1 MIVKNQGHS
10 VAVGDLIQL
19 VSPTNKNFL
28 IKVTEEGQL
37 HTHRGIIHHDQLIG
51 VKYGDTIKSHT
62 GSEYIVLKP
71 TLGDLLLETPRNT
84 QIMYPKDMG
93 YILLKMGIGTGFR
106 VIEAGTGSGAFS
118 IALAWAISPDGLLYS
133 YDYREE
139 MQKLAKKNL
148 SRIGLENRVV
158 FKTKDVR
165 NGFEEEN
172 VDALFFDLPNP
183 FDYLEQAHQA
193 LLPGAPLGCI
203 LPTINQ
209 VFLLLP
215 ALYKQAFGYIEV
227 CEIIL
232 RFYKPVYN
240 RLRPTDRMVAHTGYL
255 VFARSLSKESSG
267 LLEKDLKT
275 NQEVKNDET

>member
-1 MIVKNQGHS
+1 MTFNNQGYF
-10 VAVGDLIQL
+10 VRAGDLIQL

-28 IKVTEEGQL
+28 IKVIEGGQL
-37 HTHRGIIHHDQLIG
+37 HTHRGVVQHDQLIG
-51 VKYGDTIKSHT
+51 LKYGETIKSHT

-71 TLGDLLLETPRNT
+71 ALGDLLLETPRNT

-93 YILLKMGIGTGFR
+93 YILLKMGIGNGFR
-106 VIEAGTGSGAFS
+106 VIEAGTGSGAFTT
-118 IALAWAISPDGLLYS
+118 ALAWSIGPDGFLYS
-133 YDYREE
+133 YDCREE
-139 MQKLAKKNL
+139 MQKLAKKNIT
-148 SRIGLENRVV
+148 RIGLENRVS
-158 FKTKDVR
+158 FKLKDVR

-172 VDALFFDLPNP
+172 IDALFFDLPNP

-193 LLPGAPLGCI
+193 LLPGGPLGCI

-215 ALYKQAFGYIEV
+215 ALYKNSFGFIEV
-227 CEIIL
+227 CEIML

-255 VFARSLSKESSG
+255 VFARSLSRDASI
-267 LLEKDLKT
+267 LLEKDSK
-275 NQEVKNDET
+275 NIQEVNINET